1 LTFKLARG
9 AATLAKRDRGWQS
22 GVPGLE
28 DSENA
33 SVRNLHCMATKG
45 NSSQTSL
52 SRENKL
58 QVGDVWGG
66 GWQKGWW

>member
-1 LTFKLARG
+1 VV
-9 AATLAKRDRGWQS
+9 S

-45 NSSQTSL
+45 NSSQTAL

-58 QVGDVWGG
+58 RVGDVWGG
-66 GWQKGWW
+66 GWQKGRWSWFQEVGERPSCWLS

>member
-1 LTFKLARG
+1 VVV
-9 AATLAKRDRGWQS
+9 S